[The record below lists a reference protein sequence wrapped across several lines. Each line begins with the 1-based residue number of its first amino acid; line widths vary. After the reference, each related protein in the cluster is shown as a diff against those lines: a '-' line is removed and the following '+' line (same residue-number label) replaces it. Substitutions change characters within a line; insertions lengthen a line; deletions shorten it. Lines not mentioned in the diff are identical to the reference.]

1 MRRLKLICWNVNG
14 IRALTKKFDL
24 LGWLKKEKPDI
35 LCLQEIKAEP
45 EQVPKDLLNP
55 KGYFSYWNPAKT
67 KKGYS
72 GVALFTKEEPKSVS
86 FGWGNSKFDNE
97 GRIIIAE
104 YPKFVLL
111 NIYFPNGKASKE
123 RLNYK
128 MKFYDYFLKH
138 VNQMK
143 KRKKLIICGDF
154 NTAHEEIDIARPKE
168 NEMFSGF
175 LPMERRWMD
184 KFESNGFIDTFR
196 YFYPNKVEYSYW
208 SARTNARARNVGWR
222 IDYFY
227 VTKNLIKNVKRAFI
241 LTKVMGSDHAPIG
254 IELQL

>member
-1 MRRLKLICWNVNG
+1 MAVKLICWNVNG
-14 IRALTKKFDL
+14 IRALVRKFNL
-24 LGWLKKEKPDI
+24 LSWIKKEKPDI

-45 EQVPKDLLNP
+45 EQLPDSLLNP
-55 KGYFSYWNPAKT
+55 KGYYTYWNPAKT

-72 GVALFTKEEPKSVS
+72 GVALFSREKPKSVK
-86 FGWGNSKFDNE
+86 FGWGNKKFDDE

-104 YPKFVLL
+104 YPKFTLL
-111 NIYFPNGKASKE
+111 TIYFPNGKASKA

-138 VNQMK
+138 ANQMK
-143 KRKKLIICGDF
+143 KKKKLIICGDF

-175 LPMERRWMD
+175 LPMERKWMD
-184 KFESNGFIDTFR
+184 KFESYGYIDTFR
-196 YFYPNKVEYSYW
+196 YFHPKKVEYSYW
-208 SARTNARARNVGWR
+208 STRTNARARNVGWR

-227 VTKNLIKNVKRAFI
+227 VTKNLIKSVKKALI

-254 IELQL
+254 IDLKI